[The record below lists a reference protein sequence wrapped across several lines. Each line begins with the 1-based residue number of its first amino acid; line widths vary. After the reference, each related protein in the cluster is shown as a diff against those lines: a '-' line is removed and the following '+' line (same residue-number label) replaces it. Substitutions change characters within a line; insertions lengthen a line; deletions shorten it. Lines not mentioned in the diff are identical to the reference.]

1 MKTIPQLRDA
11 YIAAYLQPHIET
23 HTARAVAAWD
33 RWRRSLPGRIVQAI
47 SIHGPMTA
55 TELADYTGAV
65 EQSTRVALMRMVED
79 GRAIH
84 DDQRPRRYDIVWTEV
99 P

>member
-1 MKTIPQLRDA
+1 MPDGSRGAGPKAQGTGHPVRM
-11 YIAAYLQPHIET
+11 
-23 HTARAVAAWD
+23 HTPKAWD